1 MAEEMN
7 ATLTIPIEAL
17 SAEAFAPY
25 GWTLGQPPS
34 PTATEPSFSN
44 PFTDFW
50 HAHAFQTGA
59 SGQVEFLWVNYR
71 DTRRDIGVLEVHH
84 LTEQA
89 IVPLTGDIIQV
100 VTLDDAPDHDT
111 TPSGLRAF
119 RVPVGLGI
127 CMRPGCWHTT
137 RAIGTAAT
145 CLMVTR
151 SSTTVDLV
159 GHLQQGL
166 PAGRKLT
173 HSTAR
178 AFTAR
183 LTLSDPLFAAA
194 LADIARTAT
203 ETSMTLPAPLIL
215 DTDVLVIGAGGAGM
229 SAAIAAAETG
239 ARVLLADRSLIGR
252 GGATIMAQMTVAVA
266 LGEQTEDHWTHHY
279 QDTLAAGRGLCSEP
293 LARILCEEGV
303 QAIRLLD
310 SWGVG
315 WARAD
320 GHLTQAHAPGHDR
333 PRCVYVDYLNTGP
346 AVAKTLRAQVAHTA
360 GVQRVGELV
369 VVDLL
374 LDAER
379 VVGAVALHLESGDFV
394 LVRAGASVIATGGLT
409 RLYKRNSASLN
420 MGGDGFA
427 LALRAGARLLDME
440 FVQFFPIGH
449 LAPRLVGFD
458 PIMWDPFRYKL
469 GGKLL
474 NRDGVEFVERY
485 GNANEGGKYTT
496 TRDAATYAII
506 KEVEAGRGSPA
517 GGAYLSFRHVPE
529 TTLRAAFGPIIGRLA
544 AAGIDLTQQ
553 MIEVAPI
560 AHYHMGGILVDTDLA
575 TDVPGLYAAGEAV
588 GGANGANRLSGN
600 AITEAVAFGLRAG
613 RSAAGSTATL
623 TRLSDQ
629 ALQAAAA
636 PVIERSSSPAN
647 ATARPNYAALI
658 EELQTI
664 MQLHVGPFRNDAGIR
679 HALAAIATL
688 RDRAGPGIPPGG
700 AQDPVRLDALDLR
713 NMLLVAES
721 VARAALAR
729 TESRG
734 AHQREDH
741 PAQDEA
747 WTLNQTIAW
756 RDGQWALA
764 TQAVDRLPTVSAAPD
779 VLTPAERQA

>member
-1 MAEEMN
+1 MN
-7 ATLTIPIEAL
+7 APTPLLPI
-17 SAEAFAPY
+17 
-25 GWTLGQPPS
+25 
-34 PTATEPSFSN
+34 
-44 PFTDFW
+44 
-50 HAHAFQTGA
+50 
-59 SGQVEFLWVNYR
+59 V
-71 DTRRDIGVLEVHH
+71 
-84 LTEQA
+84 
-89 IVPLTGDIIQV
+89 
-100 VTLDDAPDHDT
+100 
-111 TPSGLRAF
+111 
-119 RVPVGLGI
+119 
-127 CMRPGCWHTT
+127 
-137 RAIGTAAT
+137 
-145 CLMVTR
+145 
-151 SSTTVDLV
+151 
-159 GHLQQGL
+159 
-166 PAGRKLT
+166 
-173 HSTAR
+173 
-178 AFTAR
+178 
-183 LTLSDPLFAAA
+183 
-194 LADIARTAT
+194 
-203 ETSMTLPAPLIL
+203 

-252 GGATIMAQMTVAVA
+252 GGATIMAQMTVAAA

-346 AVAKTLRAQVAHTA
+346 AVAKTLRAQVARTA

-374 LDAER
+374 LDAGR
-379 VVGAVALHLESGDFV
+379 VVGALALHLDSGDF
-394 LVRAGASVIATGGLT
+394 LLIRAGATVIATGGLT

-427 LALRAGARLLDME
+427 LALRAGARLQDME

-485 GNANEGGKYTT
+485 GNASEDGKYTT

-529 TTLRAAFGPIIGRLA
+529 TALRAAFGPIIGRLA
-544 AAGIDLTQQ
+544 AAGIDLGQR

-560 AHYHMGGILVDTDLA
+560 AHYHMGGILVNTDLA

-613 RSAAGSTATL
+613 RSAAGSAAAHGPL
-623 TRLSDQ
+623 PSDE
-629 ALQAAAA
+629 ALRAAAA
-636 PVIERSSSPAN
+636 PVIERSSRPVDA
-647 ATARPNYAALI
+647 AARPNYATLI
-658 EELQTI
+658 EELQAV
-664 MQLHVGPFRNDAGIR
+664 MQRHVGPFRDDGGIR
-679 HALAAIATL
+679 KALVAIAAL
-688 RDRAGPGIPPGG
+688 RDRAGTGIPPGG
-700 AQDPVRLDALDLR
+700 PQDPVRLDALDLR

-729 TESRG
+729 KESRG

-741 PAQDEA
+741 PAQDAA

-756 RDGQWALA
+756 RDGHWTLA
-764 TQAVDRLPTVSAAPD
+764 RQAVDCLSEAP
-779 VLTPAERQA
+779 VAPVASGLRTPVEKQA